1 MSPPSLP
8 APPAA
13 AGARRRTLGL
23 VFATIL
29 IDFVGFSVLIPVLP
43 LYVARLGATSVEVG
57 LILSLYAIAQLLFLP
72 AWGWLSDRIGRRPVL
87 LVSLAGTVVSF
98 LLLAVAE
105 SVHAIYLARVLGGF
119 FAASIGT
126 AQAVVTDVT
135 PPEERARGMGL
146 IGAAFGLGFV
156 LGNPIGGWLGAI
168 DERLPFYTI
177 AGLALVN
184 LLLAIW
190 LLPESKPPAPG
201 PLRWAGLARSLVPAP
216 MRLLFALRRTSGERG
231 DRRIP
236 LYLYLFFHMFT
247 AFAALE
253 SMFSLYLNGRF
264 GVGPLG
270 VGLLFGYIGLFI
282 ALTQGVAV
290 GRLAERFGEA
300 RLVIAGLVAMGIGLL
315 GVAASPSYAVLFA
328 IGPLVALGNG
338 IAFPTFTSLF
348 SRACHAEKA
357 GEFLGESQSMATAG
371 RIVGPLW
378 AGLAFGEISLA
389 APFWIA
395 GLLMLLAAAIFHAL
409 RGALLE
415 GHDS

>member
-1 MSPPSLP
+1 MRQTPGLTED
-8 APPAA
+8 
-13 AGARRRTLGL
+13 GVRRRALWL

-43 LYVARLGATSVEVG
+43 LYVARLGASSVQVG

-72 AWGWLSDRIGRRPVL
+72 AWGWLSDRVGRRPVL
-87 LVSLAGTVVSF
+87 LVSLAGTAVAF

-105 SVHAIYLARVLGGF
+105 SVAAIYVARILGGF

-168 DERLPFYTI
+168 EERLPFFAI
-177 AGLALVN
+177 AGLALLN
-184 LLLAIW
+184 LLLAFW
-190 LLPESKPPAPG
+190 LLPESKPPSPDG
-201 PLRWAGLARSLVPAP
+201 VRWSGLLRSLVPAP
-216 MRLLFALRRTSGERG
+216 LRLPFAFRRAAGRPEE
-231 DRRIP
+231 RRIP

-253 SMFSLYLNGRF
+253 AMFSLYLNGRF
-264 GVGPLG
+264 AVGPLG
-270 VGLLFGYIGLFI
+270 VGILFGYVGLFI
-282 ALTQGVAV
+282 ALTQGLVV
-290 GRLAERFGEA
+290 GRLAARFGEA
-300 RLVIAGLVAMGIGLL
+300 RLVTAGLIAMGIGLL
-315 GVAASPSYAVLFA
+315 GVAAAPSYGWIFA
-328 IGPLVALGNG
+328 IGPLVAFGNG
-338 IAFPTFTSLF
+338 VAFPSFTSLY

-357 GEFLGESQSMATAG
+357 GEFLGDSQSMATAG

-378 AGLAFGEISLA
+378 AGFAMGAISLA

-395 GLLMLLAAAIFHAL
+395 GALMLAAAAIFRAL
-409 RGALLE
+409 RGRLLDP
-415 GHDS
+415 DSA

>member
-1 MSPPSLP
+1 M
-8 APPAA
+8 PPASQTA
-13 AGARRRTLGL
+13 PSIEGGVRRRTLWL

-43 LYVARLGATSVEVG
+43 LYVARLGASSVQVG

-87 LVSLAGTVVSF
+87 LISLGGTVAAF

-105 SVHAIYLARVLGGF
+105 SVTEVYLARVLGGF

-168 DERLPFYTI
+168 EERLPFYAI
-177 AGLALVN
+177 AALALAN
-184 LLLAIW
+184 LLLALW
-190 LLPESKPPAPG
+190 LLPESKPPRPG
-201 PLRWAGLARSLVPAP
+201 PMRWAGLLRSLVPAP
-216 MRLLFALRRTSGERG
+216 LRLPLAFRRSKGRPEE
-231 DRRIP
+231 RRIP

-253 SMFSLYLNGRF
+253 AMFSLYLNGRF
-264 GVGPLG
+264 AVGPLG
-270 VGLLFGYIGLFI
+270 VGVLFGYIGLFI
-282 ALTQGVAV
+282 ALTQGVVV

-300 RLVIAGLVAMGIGLL
+300 KLVITGLVAMGIGLF
-315 GVAASPSYAVLFA
+315 GVAAAPSYGWILA
-328 IGPLVALGNG
+328 IGPVVALGNG
-338 IAFPTFTSLF
+338 IAFPSFTSLY
-348 SRACHAEKA
+348 SRACHTDKA
-357 GEFLGESQSMATAG
+357 GEFLGDSQSMATAG

-378 AGLAFGEISLA
+378 AGLAMGEISLA

-395 GLLMLLAAAIFHAL
+395 GGLMLAAAAIFHAW
-409 RGALLE
+409 RGRLLDPAR
-415 GHDS
+415 H

>member
-1 MSPPSLP
+1 MSPPSELALP
-8 APPAA
+8 PEASAH
-13 AGARRRTLGL
+13 RRTLGL

-43 LYVARLGATSVEVG
+43 LYAARLGATSVEVG

-87 LVSLAGTVVSF
+87 LISLAGTVASF

-105 SVHAIYLARVLGGF
+105 TLYAVYLARILGGF

-126 AQAVVTDVT
+126 AQAVVMDVT
-135 PPEERARGMGL
+135 RPEERARGMGL

-168 DERLPFYTI
+168 HERLPFYAI
-177 AGLALVN
+177 AGLAFVN
-184 LLLAIW
+184 LALACW
-190 LLPESKPPAPG
+190 QLPESKPPPG
-201 PLRWAGLARSLVPAP
+201 PMRWDGLARSLVPAP
-216 MRLLFALRRTSGERG
+216 LRLLFALRRTSGERG
-231 DRRIP
+231 DWRIS

-264 GVGPLG
+264 GIGPLG
-270 VGLLFGYIGLFI
+270 VGMLFGYIGLFI
-282 ALTQGVAV
+282 ALTQGLAV
-290 GRLAERFGEA
+290 GRLASRFGEA
-300 RLVIAGLVAMGIGLL
+300 RLVIAGLVAMGIGLF
-315 GVAASPSYAVLFA
+315 GVAAAPSYAWLFA
-328 IGPLVALGNG
+328 IGPAVALGNG
-338 IAFPTFTSLF
+338 IAFPSFTSLY
-348 SRACHAEKA
+348 SRACRAEKA

-378 AGLAFGEISLA
+378 AGLAFGGISLA

-395 GLLMLLAAAIFHAL
+395 GVLMLGAAALVYAL
-409 RGALLE
+409 RGQLLE
-415 GHDS
+415 GLNT

>member
-1 MSPPSLP
+1 MSPSTAPSPSTP
-8 APPAA
+8 AP
-13 AGARRRTLGL
+13 GRRRTLAL

-43 LYVARLGATSVEVG
+43 LYVSRLGASSLEVG

-87 LVSLAGTVVSF
+87 LVSLGGTVVSF
-98 LLLAVAE
+98 LLLSVAE
-105 SVHAIYLARVLGGF
+105 SLSAVYVARTLAGF

-156 LGNPIGGWLGAI
+156 LGNPIGGWLAAI
-168 DERLPFYTI
+168 HDRLPFYAI
-177 AGLALVN
+177 AGLAFVN
-184 LLLAIW
+184 LVLALW
-190 LLPESKPPAPG
+190 QLPESRPPAPG
-201 PLRWAGLARSLVPAP
+201 PIRWDGFARSLVPAP
-216 MRLLFALRRTSGERG
+216 LRLLLALRRSPGDRG

-264 GVGPLG
+264 DVGPFGVG
-270 VGLLFGYIGLFI
+270 VLFGFIGLFI
-282 ALTQGVAV
+282 AVTQGVVV
-290 GRLAERFGEA
+290 GRLASRFGEA
-300 RLVIAGLVAMGIGLL
+300 SLVTAGLVSMAIGLF
-315 GVAASPSYAVLFA
+315 GVAAAPSTAWLFA
-328 IGPLVALGNG
+328 VGPVVAFGNG
-338 IAFPTFTSLF
+338 IAFPSFTSLF
-348 SRACHAEKA
+348 SRVCHAEKA

-378 AGLAFGEISLA
+378 AGLAMGGISLA

-395 GLLMLLAAAIFHAL
+395 GALMLGAAAIFHLL
-409 RGALLE
+409 RGRLVGGE
-415 GHDS
+415 RT

>member
-1 MSPPSLP
+1 MGPGL
-8 APPAA
+8 
-13 AGARRRTLGL
+13 RRRTLAL

-43 LYVARLGATSVEVG
+43 LYAARLGASSVEVG
-57 LILSLYAIAQLLFLP
+57 LILSVYAIAQLLFLP

-98 LLLAVAE
+98 LLLAWAE
-105 SVHAIYLARVLGGF
+105 SIEAVYAARAMGGF

-168 DERLPFYTI
+168 GERLPFYGI
-177 AGLALVN
+177 AALALIN

-190 LLPESKPPAPG
+190 MLPESKLVQPEPF
-201 PLRWAGLARSLVPAP
+201 RWDGLARSLVPAP
-216 MRLLFALRRTSGERG
+216 LRLVGALRRTSGERP

-236 LYLYLFFHMFT
+236 FYLYLFFHMFT

-253 SMFSLYLNGRF
+253 AMFPLYVNGRF
-264 GVGPLG
+264 GVGPFG
-270 VGLLFGYIGLFI
+270 VGLLFGYIGVFI
-282 ALTQGVAV
+282 TLTQGLAV
-290 GRLAERFGEA
+290 GRLTSLFGEA
-300 RLVIAGLVAMGIGLL
+300 RLVLAGLVAMGLGLF
-315 GVAASPSYAVLFA
+315 GVAACPSYEWLFA
-328 IGPLVALGNG
+328 VGPVVAIGNG
-338 IAFPTFTSLF
+338 IAFPAFTSLY
-348 SRACHAEKA
+348 SRTCQSEKA

-371 RIVGPLW
+371 RIIGPLW
-378 AGLAFGEISLA
+378 AGFALGAVSLA
-389 APFWIA
+389 APFWLA
-395 GLLMLLAAAIFHAL
+395 GALMLSAAALFFAGRTL
-409 RGALLE
+409 LLE
-415 GHDS
+415 GVR

>member
-1 MSPPSLP
+1 MSPSSEP
-8 APPAA
+8 ALPAA
-13 AGARRRTLGL
+13 ASARRRTLGL

-43 LYVARLGATSVEVG
+43 LYVARLGASSVAVG

-87 LVSLAGTVVSF
+87 LVSLAGTVLSF
-98 LLLAVAE
+98 LLLALAE
-105 SVHAIYLARVLGGF
+105 TVYAVYLARVLGGF

-126 AQAVVTDVT
+126 AQAVVMDVT
-135 PPEERARGMGL
+135 EPEERARGMGL

-168 DERLPFYTI
+168 QERLPFYAI
-177 AGLALVN
+177 AGLAFIN
-184 LLLAIW
+184 LALALW
-190 LLPESKPPAPG
+190 QLPESKPPPPG
-201 PLRWAGLARSLVPAP
+201 PMRWDGLARSLVPAP
-216 MRLLFALRRTSGERG
+216 LRLLFDLRRASGERG
-231 DRRIP
+231 ERRIP

-290 GRLAERFGEA
+290 GRLASRFGEA
-300 RLVIAGLVAMGIGLL
+300 KLVIAGLVAMGLGLF
-315 GVAASPSYAVLFA
+315 GVAAAPSYGWLFA
-328 IGPLVALGNG
+328 IGPAVALGNG
-338 IAFPTFTSLF
+338 IAFPSFTSLY

-357 GEFLGESQSMATAG
+357 GEFLGASQSMATAG

-378 AGLAFGEISLA
+378 AGLALGEISLA

-395 GLLMLLAAAIFHAL
+395 GFLMLAAAAVFHAL
-409 RGALLE
+409 RGHLLE
-415 GHDS
+415 GLGS

>member
-1 MSPPSLP
+1 MSTESDSAL
-8 APPAA
+8 ARATTT
-13 AGARRRTLGL
+13 RRRTLGL

-43 LYVARLGATSVEVG
+43 LYVARLGATSVQVG

-87 LVSLAGTVVSF
+87 LVSLGGTVLSF
-98 LLLAVAE
+98 LLLAVAD
-105 SVHAIYLARVLGGF
+105 SVNTVYLARILGGF

-168 DERLPFYTI
+168 QERLPFYAI

-184 LLLAIW
+184 LILALW
-190 LLPESKPPAPG
+190 QLPESKPPPPG
-201 PLRWAGLARSLVPAP
+201 PMVWDGFARSLVPAP
-216 MRLLFALRRTSGERG
+216 IRLLGQLRRTSGDRG

-253 SMFSLYLNGRF
+253 SMFSLYLHGRF
-264 GVGPLG
+264 GAGPLG
-270 VGLLFGYIGLFI
+270 VGMLFGYIGLFI

-290 GRLAERFGEA
+290 GRLAARFGEA
-300 RLVIAGLVAMGIGLL
+300 KLVIAGLVAMGIGMF
-315 GVAASPSYAVLFA
+315 GVAAAPSYGWLFA
-328 IGPLVALGNG
+328 VGPIVALGNG
-338 IAFPTFTSLF
+338 IAFPSFTSLY

-357 GEFLGESQSMATAG
+357 GEFLGESQSMATTG

-378 AGLAFGEISLA
+378 AGLALGEISLA

-395 GLLMLLAAAIFHAL
+395 GVLMLTAAALFYAL
-409 RGALLE
+409 RRQLLE
-415 GHDS
+415 GLA